1 MKKIMLG
8 LLAFGVG
15 MFLYAIVTSD
25 VGSAQVP
32 NCERPACRS
41 GYRYST
47 RNHRCESEPNWLGHR
62 SHYAASCPA
71 GYNLDEARGVCVWP
85 GQCCEKPAC
94 RRGYRFRNGRCE
106 SGPSGIGGYR
116 SHYYP
121 QCDAG
126 WDLIAANGTCRRRE
140 CSGGGSEPQGTGPQ
154 IDRLGPTPCVD
165 RGGTATVY
173 GSGFGP
179 VQGDRLV
186 QLGGHGIGIFL
197 RVTSWSDTEIR
208 AIVPNDPRIEFSQW
222 YYIGLQ
228 DRNRH
233 WISNI
238 SRNITICRQ
247 FG

>member
-1 MKKIMLG
+1 MKKVMFG
-8 LLAFGVG
+8 LLAFAVS
-15 MFLYAIVTSD
+15 MFVYAIATSD
-25 VGSAQVP
+25 VGSAQIP
-32 NCERPACRS
+32 SCERPACRS
-41 GYRYST
+41 GDRYNA
-47 RNHRCESEPNWLGHR
+47 RRHRCESGPSVFVGAR
-62 SHYAASCPA
+62 SHYPASCPA
-71 GYNLDEARGVCVWP
+71 GYHVNEARGVCVRDD
-85 GQCCEKPAC
+85 GCCTKRAC
-94 RRGYRFRNGRCE
+94 RMGFMFRDGKCYSRPGDPRHPEPYVPNCGT
-106 SGPSGIGGYR
+106 
-116 SHYYP
+116 
-121 QCDAG
+121 G
-126 WDLIAANGTCRRRE
+126 WELNASNGTCQTQGCR
-140 CSGGGSEPQGTGPQ
+140 GGSEPQGTGPR

-179 VQGDRLV
+179 EQGDRLV

-197 RVTSWSDTEIR
+197 RVTSWSDTEIT

>member
-1 MKKIMLG
+1 MKKLMFG
-8 LLAFGVG
+8 LLAVVVSVA
-15 MFLYAIVTSD
+15 LYAIPAER
-25 VGSAQVP
+25 VGSAQTP
-32 NCERPACRS
+32 DCERPACRS
-41 GYRYST
+41 GDKYS
-47 RNHRCESEPNWLGHR
+47 RRRHRCESTSGLNWR

-71 GYNLDEARGVCVWP
+71 GYHVDEARGVCVRDD
-85 GQCCEKPAC
+85 GCCRKRAC
-94 RRGYRFRNGRCE
+94 RSGFMFRDGKCYSRPGDPRHPLPYVPDC
-106 SGPSGIGGYR
+106 GT
-116 SHYYP
+116 
-121 QCDAG
+121 G
-126 WDLIAANGTCRRRE
+126 WELNASNGTCHTPG
-140 CSGGGSEPQGTGPQ
+140 CVGGSEPQGTGPR

-165 RGGTATVY
+165 RGGTANIY

-197 RVTSWSDTEIR
+197 RVTSWSDTEIT

-238 SRNITICRQ
+238 SRTINICRE